1 MPINLSVPRNGGIPL
16 IVPIENGQC
25 VFVLGANGTGK
36 SSLMHRLYNANPGAV
51 RRISAHRQT
60 WFASSSLDLSPEQ
73 KRQTET
79 NIQRLDTLVDARW
92 KVDLPRFG
100 GRVVESIY
108 SGVLML
114 LLRLALGFSVPGFL
128 SLGTSNA
135 VCRVS
140 GRSFAV
146 C

>member
-1 MPINLSVPRNGGIPL
+1 L
-16 IVPIENGQC
+16 
-25 VFVLGANGTGK
+25 
-36 SSLMHRLYNANPGAV
+36 
-51 RRISAHRQT
+51 
-60 WFASSSLDLSPEQ
+60 
-73 KRQTET
+73 
-79 NIQRLDTLVDARW
+79 
-92 KVDLPRFG
+92 DLPRFG